1 MRWAQYSLTA
11 GARTPRATRA
21 GRPRAGA
28 CWAPTTG
35 SSWTTLDAQ
44 TNQADTVSGDT
55 RTYTVASPG
64 SYKYYRLNV
73 TANNGDPIIQLA
85 ELQLW
90 ST

>member
-1 MRWAQYSLTA
+1 MGAVFPDGRGSDTSSYPGRAPKSWSLL
-11 GARTPRATRA
+11 
-21 GRPRAGA
+21 
-28 CWAPTTG
+28 G
-35 SSWTTLDAQ
+35 SNDGVSWTTLDTQ

-90 ST
+90 SS